1 LARLCAVRCIEES
14 GILTRR
20 NVALVFSL
28 LVLRLAQP
36 AHAAEAPRRIIS
48 AAPSITEMLYDL
60 GSGDRV
66 VGVTSFCHYP
76 PEVREKPEI
85 GSYMYP
91 NFETMLAMRPDL
103 IVVLKEHGELI
114 KKLQTFNLPV
124 LELQHNDIAGIYDSM
139 YALGRR
145 LGVEETAAGRIEKI
159 RLGLEAVRTKS
170 AGRPKRSVLFIV
182 GRTPGTIN
190 DLIVVGR
197 GSFLNE
203 LIAIAGGV
211 NIMAGSPGH
220 YPKIPREELYA
231 RRPEVII
238 DMGDMSDTDGVSEEH
253 RRSVVKLWDVIPI
266 LPAVKEKRV
275 YAVADDIFVVPG
287 PRVVLSAQE
296 LLKMIHPELA
306 K

>member
-1 LARLCAVRCIEES
+1 
-14 GILTRR
+14 LTRR

-28 LVLRLAQP
+28 LVVRLAQP
-36 AHAAEAPRRIIS
+36 APAAETPRRIIS

-60 GSGDRV
+60 RLGDRV

-76 PEVREKPEI
+76 PEVREKPQI

-91 NFETMLAMRPDL
+91 NFETMLAMEPVL

-124 LELQHNDIAGIYDSM
+124 LELQHNDIVGVYDSM

-145 LGVEETAAGRIEKI
+145 LGVEGTAASRVDKI
-159 RLGLEAVRTKS
+159 RQGLQAVKTKS
-170 AGRPKRSVLFIV
+170 VGRPKRSVLFIV

-211 NIMAGSPGH
+211 NIMADSPGH

-238 DMGDMSDTDGVSEEH
+238 DMGDMSDTDGVSEAH
-253 RRSVVKLWDVIPI
+253 KRSVVKLWDVLPM

-287 PRVVLSAQE
+287 PRVVLTAQE